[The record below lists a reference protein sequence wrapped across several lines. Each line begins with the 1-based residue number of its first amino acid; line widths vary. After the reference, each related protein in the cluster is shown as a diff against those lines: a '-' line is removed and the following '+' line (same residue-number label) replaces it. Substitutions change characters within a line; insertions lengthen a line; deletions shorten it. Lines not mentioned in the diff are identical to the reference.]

1 MRSQTY
7 LQGKDYYPY
16 IGRGFV
22 LLTWEENYL
31 RAGEKV
37 DEDLVGFPD
46 MALEPDIAAAV
57 MFDGM
62 EEGWFTG
69 VSLFDYF
76 NDTTDDPVNARRI
89 INGTDRAS
97 EIANYHVSFS
107 SRSPS
112 RSSNPPAK
120 DYRHDRWSGKFDQGR
135 LIVRF
140 HSGRHPFLAGPC
152 RERCPCSQFWSVPTG
167 TPMRLAKAGCD
178 SPVFCER
185 QLHRCHLGCETRRN

>member
-1 MRSQTY
+1 VTEYGSQSY

-16 IGRGFV
+16 IGRGYV
-22 LLTWEENYL
+22 QLTWEENYL

-37 DEDLVGFPD
+37 EEDLVSFPD

-69 VSLFDYF
+69 VSLLDYF

-97 EIANYHVSFS
+97 EIANYHVIFLNAITVSLVE
-107 SRSPS
+107 PS
-112 RSSNPPAK
+112 RE
-120 DYRHDRWSGKFDQGR
+120 G
-135 LIVRF
+135 L
-140 HSGRHPFLAGPC
+140 
-152 RERCPCSQFWSVPTG
+152 
-167 TPMRLAKAGCD
+167 
-178 SPVFCER
+178 SP
-185 QLHRCHLGCETRRN
+185 